1 MGFPQ
6 KLAAHILPLPAMLS
20 VSAQYLLAQPR
31 APPVTP
37 LCLSDSRLPP
47 VSCLHSTD
55 EHYPKPGRDDV
66 DIRIEMVEVAEGQ
79 LHHYAQCVL
88 GVEVGG
94 RGEGVGGKGSSTIM
108 QQ

>member
-1 MGFPQ
+1 
-6 KLAAHILPLPAMLS
+6 
-20 VSAQYLLAQPR
+20 
-31 APPVTP
+31 
-37 LCLSDSRLPP
+37 
-47 VSCLHSTD
+47 
-55 EHYPKPGRDDV
+55 
-66 DIRIEMVEVAEGQ
+66 MVEVAEGQ